1 MPNSDLHT
9 EGWRQ
14 GSVVTAPF
22 FAAIN
27 RLSGGEVLTET
38 YRYGRWVVC
47 TQDCDLR
54 SSVTS
59 ASEPV
64 VELRAV
70 SDDDPPNDWG
80 IRSRR
85 FRLTRDERVHD
96 VLMQFNDQKNPPL
109 YQLYA
114 IVADD
119 ADKDDVRRW
128 LSDVALRV
136 KSDLGV
142 LAGIDVGTRDEVPL
156 SLVEESY
163 AADLSQVTWST
174 EEPIGAE

>member
-1 MPNSDLHT
+1 MP
-9 EGWRQ
+9 
-14 GSVVTAPF
+14 
-22 FAAIN
+22 
-27 RLSGGEVLTET
+27 LS
-38 YRYGRWVVC
+38 
-47 TQDCDLR
+47 
-54 SSVTS
+54 
-59 ASEPV
+59 
-64 VELRAV
+64 
-70 SDDDPPNDWG
+70 
-80 IRSRR
+80 
-85 FRLTRDERVHD
+85 
-96 VLMQFNDQKNPPL
+96 L
-109 YQLYA
+109 YS